1 MRFNIT
7 WDSSVDAA
15 PAAFKT
21 DILAVAQYFANAFT
35 DPVTVNIAIGFGEVA
50 GYQLA
55 SGALGESLTYLTSTG
70 FKQVISALRRDALTA
85 NDASAV
91 KSLPSADPTGG
102 GHYFLTTA
110 NAKALGLYSSLGYDG
125 YVGFSSTA
133 PFTYDASHGVAAGTY
148 DFFAVAAHEFSEIMG
163 RQLLAGETLGS
174 TSNTYTALDLFHWA
188 AAGVRAL
195 TGAAAGYFSFDGG
208 ATHLQSF
215 NTNPGGDFGDWA
227 SSAGADAFNAFAN
240 SGVVNKITAGDLTA
254 LDVIGWNL
262 GASGSS
268 ASSAYPAG
276 TNVHLS
282 AANQV
287 TAHEAGLADALLN
300 VGRALHDPSLVADL
314 SAFYGYGA

>member
-133 PFTYDASHGVAAGTY
+133 PFTYDASNVDKFAK
-148 DFFAVAAHEFSEIMG
+148 FF
-163 RQLLAGETLGS
+163 
-174 TSNTYTALDLFHWA
+174 
-188 AAGVRAL
+188 
-195 TGAAAGYFSFDGG
+195 
-208 ATHLQSF
+208 
-215 NTNPGGDFGDWA
+215 
-227 SSAGADAFNAFAN
+227 
-240 SGVVNKITAGDLTA
+240 
-254 LDVIGWNL
+254 
-262 GASGSS
+262 
-268 ASSAYPAG
+268 
-276 TNVHLS
+276 
-282 AANQV
+282 
-287 TAHEAGLADALLN
+287 
-300 VGRALHDPSLVADL
+300 
-314 SAFYGYGA
+314 